1 MRALEFIKDHVTFKL
16 PYDFSYQ
23 MKTPFIILQFLQY
36 IKVHDFILPLKLYNQ
51 PQIWIVKDQK
61 CFCFIQNL
69 KTLCPNHHRYHQDE
83 KNNFD
88 TEIWCEVDDEFQ
100 YNVAMPR

>member
-1 MRALEFIKDHVTFKL
+1 MHSLILFIWGCTDNYGDVISKIPRLE
-16 PYDFSYQ
+16 
-23 MKTPFIILQFLQY
+23 QFLQCIKY
-36 IKVHDFILPLKLYNQ
+36 IINSTTNIKCEYV
-51 PQIWIVKDQK
+51 VKDQK
-61 CFCFIQNL
+61 CLYFIQNL